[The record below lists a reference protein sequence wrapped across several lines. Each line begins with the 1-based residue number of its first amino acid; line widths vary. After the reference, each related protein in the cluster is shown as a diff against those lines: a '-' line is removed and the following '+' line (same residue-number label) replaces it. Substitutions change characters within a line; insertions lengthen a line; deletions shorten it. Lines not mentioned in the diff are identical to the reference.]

1 MTRRPIKNV
10 AASVRER
17 LLNEAKRRGRTFNEV
32 LQYFAIERFL
42 FRLAQS
48 PHATKFVLKGAIML
62 SAWRA
67 PFTRPTMDVDLLG
80 RTAND
85 VEAVAAIFREVCAVP
100 AVDDGLTFD
109 PATLESERIAED
121 AMYGGVRIRVRGL
134 LGTARVV
141 VQVDVGFGDRVV
153 PRAVLTD
160 LPSILDMP
168 RTRLEGYTRESAIAE
183 KLEAMVKLGT
193 LNSRMKDF
201 FDIWYLSQHFEF
213 DGATLSSAIATTFAT
228 RERAIPAIPAAPIAL
243 TPAFAAEPGKEQQWR
258 AFLKRSRL
266 EPIGDGLASVI
277 DALARFLGPV
287 VSALTDGR
295 PFTGTWHGP
304 GPWS

>member
-1 MTRRPIKNV
+1 MTKRPLKNV

-62 SAWRA
+62 SAWRG

-85 VEAVAAIFREVCAVP
+85 VEAVAAIFREVSVVP
-100 AVDDGLTFD
+100 SFDDGLTFD
-109 PATLESERIAED
+109 PTTLEAERIAAD
-121 AMYGGVRIRVRGL
+121 AMYGGVRVRVRGL

-141 VQVDVGFGDRVV
+141 VQADIGFGDRVV
-153 PRAVLTD
+153 PRPVTTEV
-160 LPSILDMP
+160 PSIIAMP
-168 RTRLEGYTRESAIAE
+168 PTRLDGYTRESAIAE

-201 FDIWYLSQHFEF
+201 FDIWFLSQHFEF
-213 DGATLSSAIATTFAT
+213 DGATLSRAIAATFAA
-228 RERAIPAIPAAPIAL
+228 REQVIPSTPIAL
-243 TPAFAAEPGKEQQWR
+243 THAFSGAPGKEQQWR
-258 AFLKRSRL
+258 AFLKRGRL
-266 EPIGDGLASVI
+266 DPVGAGLASVV

-287 VSALTDGR
+287 VTTLAEDRS
-295 PFTGTWHGP
+295 FTGTWNNSGS
-304 GPWS
+304 WS